1 MSVKIHPFNKSDYP
15 YNESAGFITLADNSC
30 LPKIIAD
37 TFGWEAIWVE
47 YNNEQHH
54 TLYFGACR
62 IGRKIVMLPH
72 FSYGP
77 YADTKAASEI
87 IKALKAEGYFC
98 EWRLTSKVSEF
109 CFTDK
114 VTTLL
119 PLQADDTQQFSLLD
133 SNVKR
138 KIRKCGLNGITV
150 TTGKIELLHDFYEI
164 YSRNMHRLGSPAL
177 PKRWF
182 SALLS
187 QYNNGEVGLWCAYHN
202 NKPVGTAFM
211 LEYNGFY
218 EACWVSTLHE
228 YNRLYTSYSLYWE
241 MIRHAA
247 EQKGRHFSFG
257 RSTSGSGVHR
267 FKQQWGGIDIPLF
280 WNYSHPQKQNVRK
293 LRFLPSLWKFLPYR
307 VARVIG
313 PLVAG
318 KIY

>member
-1 MSVKIHPFNKSDYP
+1 MTVSIQP
-15 YNESAGFITLADNSC
+15 YTGIDSFSTSGRVTLANNGS
-30 LPKIIAD
+30 LPPIIAS
-37 TFGWEAIWVE
+37 TFGWEAITISFTDNQDE
-47 YNNEQHH
+47 
-54 TLYFGACR
+54 TSTFGACK
-62 IGRKIVMLPH
+62 IGRKIVLLPH

-77 YADTKAASEI
+77 SLNPEVATEVI
-87 IKALKAEGYFC
+87 RELKDKGYFC
-98 EWRLTSKVSEF
+98 EWRLTAKVSEF

-138 KIRKCGLNGITV
+138 KIRKCGLNGITIK
-150 TTGKIELLHDFYEI
+150 TGKIELLHHFYEI

-187 QYNNGEVGLWCAYHN
+187 QYSNGEVRLWCAYYN

-228 YNRLYTSYSLYWE
+228 YNKLYTSYSLYWE

-267 FKQQWGGIDIPLF
+267 FKQQWGGVDVPLF

-293 LRFLPSLWKFLPYR
+293 LRFLPALWKLLPYR
-307 VARVIG
+307 VARAIG